1 MQHRI
6 ISLPDPGVPGEAPV
20 NTQLSFKPFLDY
32 VRMRL
37 QDRDSIKKE
46 IYKLILEKFAQY
58 PELEAEVKLEDT
70 GKYIELLNLLYMVL
84 STVVEDEKE
93 VLWGISVPVTPKIFY
108 GSNALYQL
116 LTDAQTHEVKPEL
129 IQDDPE
135 METQKCELLYSFLLE
150 KFYHFN
156 FHKKQE
162 MIRPVLDTT
171 TGLQKFYRI
180 NLDTRFVDISTSE
193 DLPKLNLENLQV
205 HLHEENGMDI
215 LRRILP
221 LHHFRFSGF
230 SIITIIANDKHNH
243 HHSQQT

>member
-156 FHKKQE
+156 FHKTKNLVCRCRGQLSRFHSPSFNPFNHRNAVRFIKIFLQTGGHDLLATFQPIKIDMKQRQTSAG
-162 MIRPVLDTT
+162 I
-171 TGLQKFYRI
+171 
-180 NLDTRFVDISTSE
+180 FVE
-193 DLPKLNLENLQV
+193 QRE
-205 HLHEENGMDI
+205 
-215 LRRILP
+215 RW
-221 LHHFRFSGF
+221 
-230 SIITIIANDKHNH
+230 
-243 HHSQQT
+243 